1 MGHFLCLDVAKKN
14 DVLYGY
20 SKNEKMAKCCFFV
33 SAGKVFLRFILHF
46 DSFLVHLHSD
56 T

>member
-20 SKNEKMAKCCFFV
+20 SKNEKMASAAFFV
-33 SAGKVFLRFILHF
+33 LAGKFFYDSYFILTPF
-46 DSFLVHLHSD
+46 
-56 T
+56 